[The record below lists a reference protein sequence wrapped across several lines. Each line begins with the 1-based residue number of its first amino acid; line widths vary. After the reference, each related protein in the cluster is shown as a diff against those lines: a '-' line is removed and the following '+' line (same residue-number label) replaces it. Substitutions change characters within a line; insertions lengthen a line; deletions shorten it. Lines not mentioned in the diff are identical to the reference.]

1 MKKNTLLLI
10 ISFFCFTSQ
19 AQLNTEQKSIKKI
32 FIDFQHF
39 YQKNEKRFD
48 AFNLYKGKGKENVP
62 PYHIQW
68 KEVEKYFT
76 FLRSQV
82 PYVGEA
88 YIKNERKDF
97 LFYDSC
103 FKADTKEEIAVG
115 FDADRWAGGQ
125 ESTEYMVK
133 WNTSS
138 KNIYQ
143 VKIKGNNA
151 TLKIGYLIMK
161 QDTEKD
167 RVWDVVLF
175 TKENGV
181 WKMASN
187 IRGAEN

>member
-1 MKKNTLLLI
+1 MKKLTLFLLLP
-10 ISFFCFTSQ
+10 FFYFSSQ

-39 YQKNEKRFD
+39 YQKNEKK
-48 AFNLYKGKGKENVP
+48 FNVFHFYKGKGKEYAP

-68 KEVEKYFT
+68 KEVNKYFV
-76 FLRSQV
+76 FLRTQV

-88 YIKNERKDF
+88 YIKSERNDF

-103 FKADTKEEIAVG
+103 FKADPKEEIAVG
-115 FDADRWAGGQ
+115 FDFDRWAGGQ

-143 VKIKGNNA
+143 VNIKGNTA

-161 QDTEKD
+161 EDAEKD
-167 RVWDVVLF
+167 RVWNFVLF
-175 TKENGV
+175 TKEKGI
-181 WKMASN
+181 WKMSSN
-187 IRGAEN
+187 ITSE